1 MNLDNLIE
9 KFLEYCKIEK
19 NFSQLTIKTYSIA
32 LNDFVNYLEAEYQNI
47 PKIEEIE
54 SNDIRPF
61 LGYLNDKGLKRNSL
75 RLKIAA
81 VKSFFKFCKRKNHLE
96 LNPASSVSTPK
107 KAKKLP
113 NYLTE
118 IEVSKLLEKLN
129 TNIPIDIRNGALI
142 EIIYSCG
149 LRISEAL
156 QLNVSSIDKSSLLL
170 KVIGKGDKER
180 VIPIGRKAIT
190 KINQYLNIRAEIC
203 QTSDIALFIN
213 KKGKRLQAKDA
224 YNAIHKAMLGITE
237 IKQKSPHT
245 LRHSFATHLLDNG
258 ADIRSVSEM
267 LGHASLSTTQI
278 YTHISIERL
287 KNAYK
292 QAHPK
297 A

>member
-19 NFSQLTIKTYSIA
+19 NFSQLTIKTYSIS

-129 TNIPIDIRNGALI
+129 TEIPIDIRNGALI

-156 QLNVSSIDKSSLLL
+156 QLNLSSIDKSSLLL

-180 VIPIGRKAIT
+180 VIPIGRKANT

-203 QTSDIALFIN
+203 KTSDIALFIN

-278 YTHISIERL
+278 YTHVSIERL

>member
-129 TNIPIDIRNGALI
+129 TDLPIDIRNGALI

-156 QLNVSSIDKSSLLL
+156 QLNLSSIDKSSLLL

-203 QTSDIALFIN
+203 QTLDVALFIN

-278 YTHISIERL
+278 YTHVSIERL